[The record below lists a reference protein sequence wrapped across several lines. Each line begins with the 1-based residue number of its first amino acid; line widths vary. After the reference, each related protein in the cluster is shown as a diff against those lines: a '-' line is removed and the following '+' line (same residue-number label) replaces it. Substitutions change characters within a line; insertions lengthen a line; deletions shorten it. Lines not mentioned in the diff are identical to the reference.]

1 MSKKIIFTLIL
12 FNYAIFCFSYSLKCD
27 AIGSSG
33 YNSLDNRTFWT
44 VGESI
49 ETKILQTENH
59 SIMIGFQNIHN
70 TPNLQLTSN
79 FEADIVSGYAPLNVQ
94 FTDLSIPAQNPI
106 TEWNWDF
113 NYDGVIDSYNQNP
126 TFTYNQTGVYTVS
139 LTISDGSNEDTNIKE
154 DYINVIEILCS
165 DFVGTPLNGSNPL
178 EVNFTDLSTGDPTT
192 WLWDFDNDG
201 FIDSNEQN
209 PIYTYNDVGV
219 YTVSLTV
226 SDGSF
231 DDTEIKVEYITVTL
245 TSSQN
250 VIIPIETKL
259 YQNHP
264 NPFNPLTNITFD
276 IKDNEKGILSIYNIK
291 GQLIESQQYDCG
303 SHNFIWDATKQSS
316 GLYLYKLI
324 VNDKTISVKKCLL
337 LK

>member
-1 MSKKIIFTLIL
+1 MLKRIIFTLIL
-12 FNYAIFCFSYSLKCD
+12 INFAVFCLAYSLKCD

-33 YNSLDNRTFWT
+33 YNSSDNRTFWT

-59 SIMIGFQNIHN
+59 VLLLGFQNIHN
-70 TPNLQLTSN
+70 SPNLQLTSN
-79 FEADIVSGYAPLNVQ
+79 FLADIVTGYAPLNVQ

-106 TEWNWDF
+106 IEWNWDF

-126 TFTYNQTGVYTVS
+126 TFTYNQTGVYTVA
-139 LTISDGSNEDTNIKE
+139 LTVSDGINEDTNIKE

-165 DFVGTPLNGSNPL
+165 DFVGVPLYGVNPL
-178 EVNFTDLSTGDPTT
+178 EVNFTDISTGNPIN

-209 PIYTYNDVGV
+209 PVYSYNNVGV

-226 SDGSF
+226 SDGNSE
-231 DDTEIKVEYITVTL
+231 DTEIKSDYITVTS
-245 TSSQN
+245 TGSQN
-250 VIIPIETKL
+250 ELNPLESKL
-259 YQNHP
+259 FQNHP
-264 NPFNPLTNITFD
+264 NPFNPQTSIAFD
-276 IKDNEKGILSIYNIK
+276 IKDNENGILSIYNIK
-291 GQLIESQQYDCG
+291 GQLIESQQFRSG
-303 SHNFIWDATKQSS
+303 SHDFNWDASKQSS
-316 GLYLYKLI
+316 GLYLYKLE
-324 VNDKTISVKKCLL
+324 VNKQTVEIKKCLL